1 MKKKL
6 FFLGTTLFTIS
17 VFLAI
22 KPTPI
27 KATCYYTNNAGYD
40 TCSGDPKNLKCPQD
54 LFSTKYACCNNVDD
68 TCPPP
73 LDSYTNPNQTP
84 IPKDPKSDPNCGGTG
99 QDCCSGNTCDTLSL
113 TCYLA
118 KGGGYKCL
126 DQSQINAVEGYFP
139 TNTPLPVTCGSNNT
153 GIKTA
158 IGCIPVLGSTDDFLA
173 AILKWAVGIGGGI
186 AFVLMLY
193 AGFMLMTAQGNP
205 ERMKAG
211 QELMTSAVA
220 GLILLIFS
228 IFILKFIGV
237 DILGLQKFGF
247 GQ

>member
-1 MKKKL
+1 MSSL
-6 FFLGTTLFTIS
+6 FVS
-17 VFLAI
+17 AI
-22 KPTPI
+22 TKPTKV
-27 KATCYYTNNAGYD
+27 KAVCYYINNSGYN
-40 TCSGDPKNLKCPQD
+40 TCTGYANALRCPGNG
-54 LFSTKYACCNNVDD
+54 SYYACCNDVAHGD
-68 TCPPP
+68 TCPAE
-73 LDSYTNPNQTP
+73 LVNYTDPNKTP
-84 IPKDPKSDPNCGGTG
+84 VPKDPKSDPTCGGTS
-99 QDCCSGNTCDTLSL
+99 QNCCSGNTCDTSSL

-126 DQSQINAVEGYFP
+126 DQGQIKAAEGYFP
-139 TNTPLPVTCGSNNT
+139 TSTPLPVTCGSNNS

-173 AILKWAVGIGGGI
+173 AVLKWAVGIGGGI
-186 AFVLMLY
+186 AFALMLY

-211 QELMTSAVA
+211 QELLTSAVA

>member
-1 MKKKL
+1 MIFAKSAKASCTQVASNQTSCT
-6 FFLGTTLFTIS
+6 GTQKVACSQTY
-17 VFLAI
+17 
-22 KPTPI
+22 PTPGKI
-27 KATCYYTNNAGYD
+27 DRYCCDTQVDCDNTKAGIQQEIKKATEQQT
-40 TCSGDPKNLKCPQD
+40 S
-54 LFSTKYACCNNVDD
+54 
-68 TCPPP
+68 PPGCTQVA
-73 LDSYTNPNQTP
+73 SNQTT
-84 IPKDPKSDPNCGGTG
+84 CTGTQPVACSQKFPTPG
-99 QDCCSGNTCDTLSL
+99 KINRYCCYTQADCDNAKASIQQDITDQ
-113 TCYLA
+113 LA
-118 KGGGYKCL
+118 KP
-126 DQSQINAVEGYFP
+126 QSSG
-139 TNTPLPVTCGSNNT
+139 VTCGTNNT

-173 AILKWAVGIGGGI
+173 AVLKWAVGIGGGI
-186 AFVLMLY
+186 AFALMLY

-211 QELMTSAVA
+211 QELLTSAVA